1 MNLDIIQQTYKLA
14 KAAREK
20 HEDEISEAYK
30 YTRPNRDIWRSRTE
44 QTDRTKIF
52 DSTAPDSVQN
62 LVSTILNLLIPQ
74 NQQWATLSVREDV
87 KEEVASDLKR
97 LLDKANRTV
106 FKTIRDSNFY
116 IAASESLTD
125 AIISGCGAIGMYE
138 NETESNLRRTLRK
151 IKNNSGPIMIIIK
164 IKTKKIVSQR
174 ITHNPTHIKIRF
186 MNSIRK

>member
-1 MNLDIIQQTYKLA
+1 MTIDIIKQTFKLA
-14 KAAREK
+14 KAARET

-30 YTRPNRDIWRSRTE
+30 FTRPNRDIWRNRESH
-44 QTDRTKIF
+44 TDRTKIY

-87 KEEVASDLKR
+87 KEEVASDIKR

-138 NETESNLRRTLRK
+138 TETE
-151 IKNNSGPIMIIIK
+151 IEFIGI
-164 IKTKKIVSQR
+164 
-174 ITHNPTHIKIRF
+174 PTYQLYF
-186 MNSIRK
+186 LDD